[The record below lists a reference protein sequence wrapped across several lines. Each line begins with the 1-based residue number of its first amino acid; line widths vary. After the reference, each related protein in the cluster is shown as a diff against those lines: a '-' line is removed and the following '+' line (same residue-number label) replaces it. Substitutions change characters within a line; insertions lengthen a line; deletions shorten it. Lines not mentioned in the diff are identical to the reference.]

1 MYISK
6 QSAKNPPV
14 KLPPIK
20 PPLECAI
27 ELDCKKLSFLRLTSY
42 API

>member
-6 QSAKNPPV
+6 QSTKNPAV

-20 PPLECAI
+20 PPLECAM